1 MEYGECMGAG
11 KSAETGWRQ
20 TTVLIRSDIFAAAEQ
35 EHMDISDACNRA
47 LAGQFGIEYHPA
59 KKTVPEKA
67 SRVIIAQDTAPRDPA
82 ARAPAAPPVINAED
96 PTVPGKVMKE
106 KKERKAPTGTKPQA
120 PPQEPAPQRP
130 AVPEPVTIP
139 ARAAPKTGRK
149 GKKEEPIKRFV
160 STLIVRE
167 TEESPDAIIAKDEL
181 YQRFERWC
189 RDHDY
194 ATIPERRA
202 FTVALKNKYA
212 LVERTVGGVPSWI
225 SIRIK

>member
-11 KSAETGWRQ
+11 KSAGTGWQQ
-20 TTVLIRSDIFAAAEQ
+20 TPVLIRSDIIAAAER
-35 EHMDISDACNRA
+35 EHLDISDACNRA
-47 LAGQFGIEYHPA
+47 LAGQLGIEYHPA
-59 KKTVPEKA
+59 KKTIPEKT
-67 SRVIIAQDTAPRDPA
+67 SLVIIAPDTAPRDPA
-82 ARAPAAPPVINAED
+82 AHAPASQPVINAED
-96 PTVPGKVMKE
+96 PSVPGKVLKE
-106 KKERKAPTGTKPQA
+106 KKERKAPTVTKQPV

-139 ARAAPKTGRK
+139 ARAAPKSGRK
-149 GKKEEPIKRFV
+149 GKKEDPIKRFV

-167 TEESPDAIIAKDEL
+167 NEESPDAIIAKDEL

>member
-1 MEYGECMGAG
+1 MEYGEVMGMGTSAG
-11 KSAETGWRQ
+11 TGWRQ
-20 TTVLIRSDIFAAAEQ
+20 TTVLIRSDIVAAADR
-35 EHMDISDACNRA
+35 EHLDISDECNRA
-47 LAGQFGIEYHPA
+47 LAKHLGIEYQPLR
-59 KKTVPEKA
+59 KTVVKESP
-67 SRVIIAQDTAPRDPA
+67 RVIIAPDAAPGVRA
-82 ARAPAAPPVINAED
+82 ARVPAAPPVINAED

-106 KKERKAPTGTKPQA
+106 KKERKAPAVAKPQV
-120 PPQEPAPQRP
+120 PPQEPA
-130 AVPEPVTIP
+130 VTPEPAAVP
-139 ARAAPKTGRK
+139 ARAVPKTGK
-149 GKKEEPIKRFV
+149 KAKKEDAIKRFV

-194 ATIPERRA
+194 ATIPDRRA

-212 LVERTVGGVPSWI
+212 LAERTIGGVPSWI

>member
-1 MEYGECMGAG
+1 MQYGEHMGVG

-20 TTVLIRSDIFAAAEQ
+20 TTVLIRSDIFAAAER
-35 EHMDISDACNRA
+35 EHLDISDACNRA
-47 LAGQFGIEYHPA
+47 LAGQLGIDYHPA
-59 KKTVPEKA
+59 KKTAPEKT
-67 SRVIIAQDTAPRDPA
+67 SRVIIAQDTAPGDRA

-106 KKERKAPTGTKPQA
+106 KKERKAPSVTKQPA
-120 PPQEPAPQRP
+120 PPQEPAPERP
-130 AVPEPVTIP
+130 VVPALPAQPAAVPQ
-139 ARAAPKTGRK
+139 KTGRK
-149 GKKEEPIKRFV
+149 GKKEDPIKRFV
-160 STLIVRE
+160 STLIIRE

-194 ATIPERRA
+194 ATIPDRRT

-212 LVERTVGGVPSWI
+212 LMERTVGGVPSWI

>member
-1 MEYGECMGAG
+1 MEYGELMGAG
-11 KSAETGWRQ
+11 KSAGTGWQQ
-20 TTVLIRSDIFAAAEQ
+20 TPVLIRSDIIAAAER
-35 EHMDISDACNRA
+35 EHLDISDACNRA
-47 LAGQFGIEYHPA
+47 LAGQLGIDYHPG

-67 SRVIIAQDTAPRDPA
+67 SRVIIAPDAQLADRA

-96 PTVPGKVMKE
+96 PSVPGKVLKE
-106 KKERKAPTGTKPQA
+106 KKERKAPSVTKQPA
-120 PPQEPAPQRP
+120 PPQEPAPQRLVAP
-130 AVPEPVTIP
+130 ALPAQPAAVPQ
-139 ARAAPKTGRK
+139 KTGKK

-160 STLIVRE
+160 STLVVRE

-194 ATIPERRA
+194 ATIPDRRA

-212 LVERTVGGVPSWI
+212 LAERTVGGVPNWI
-225 SIRIK
+225 GIRIK

>member
-1 MEYGECMGAG
+1 MGAG

-20 TTVLIRSDIFAAAEQ
+20 TTVLIRSDLFSAAER
-35 EHMDISDACNRA
+35 EHLDISDECNRA
-47 LAGQFGIEYHPA
+47 LAKHLGIGYQPLP
-59 KKTVPEKA
+59 KTESKEN
-67 SRVIIAQDTAPRDPA
+67 RKVIIAPDAAP
-82 ARAPAAPPVINAED
+82 ARATHSPAAPPVINAED

-106 KKERKAPTGTKPQA
+106 KKERKAPVVTKPPA
-120 PPQEPAPQRP
+120 LPQEPAQPRVAP
-130 AVPEPVTIP
+130 GPVAVP
-139 ARAAPKTGRK
+139 ARAAPKTGKK
-149 GKKEEPIKRFV
+149 GKKEDAIKRFV
-160 STLIVRE
+160 STLVVRE

-194 ATIPERRA
+194 STIPDRRA

-212 LVERTVGGVPSWI
+212 LAERTVGGIPSWI

>member
-1 MEYGECMGAG
+1 MKYGELMGAG

-20 TTVLIRSDIFAAAEQ
+20 TTVLIRSDIFAAAER
-35 EHMDISDACNRA
+35 EHLDISDACNSA
-47 LAGQFGIEYHPA
+47 LAGQLGIDDHPV
-59 KKTVPEKA
+59 KKTIPEKA
-67 SRVIIAQDTAPRDPA
+67 SRVIIAQDTAPGDRA

-106 KKERKAPTGTKPQA
+106 KKERKAPAVTKQPP

-130 AVPEPVTIP
+130 AVSEPVAIP
-139 ARAAPKTGRK
+139 ARAAPKTGKK

-194 ATIPERRA
+194 ATIPDRRV

-212 LVERTVGGVPSWI
+212 LMERTVGGVPSWI

>member
-1 MEYGECMGAG
+1 MEYGEPMGAG
-11 KSAETGWRQ
+11 KSAGTGWQQ
-20 TTVLIRSDIFAAAEQ
+20 TPVLIRSDIIAAAER
-35 EHMDISDACNRA
+35 EHLDISDACNRA
-47 LAGQFGIEYHPA
+47 LAGQLGIDYHPI
-59 KKTVPEKA
+59 KKTIPEKA
-67 SRVIIAQDTAPRDPA
+67 SRVIIAPDAQPSDRA
-82 ARAPAAPPVINAED
+82 ASAPAAPPVINAED

-106 KKERKAPTGTKPQA
+106 KKERKAPSVTNPRI
-120 PPQEPAPQRP
+120 PLREPAPQRP
-130 AVPEPVTIP
+130 AVPALP
-139 ARAAPKTGRK
+139 AQPAAVPQKTGRK

-160 STLIVRE
+160 STLVVRE

-194 ATIPERRA
+194 ATIPDRRV

-212 LVERTVGGVPSWI
+212 LMERTVVGVPSWI